1 MAQAR
6 QKRQN
11 SAAQRVAD
19 TALPLRT
26 LYAIFALSGLAGL
39 IYEASWTRYL
49 GLFLG
54 HAAYAQVLVLSL
66 FMGGMGAGALIVSRL
81 GQSRIR
87 PLLLYGLIEATL
99 GVFGLAFHPL
109 YDTVTSAA
117 YASWLPGLQS
127 DSAAMMLQ
135 WSLAAALI
143 VPQSMLLGM
152 TFPAMSTAM
161 VRGQSAGGSGRPFA
175 LLYATNSAG
184 AVIGVLLSAFWFTE
198 HYGLQGTMIIAGV
211 INLVVAA
218 VAIRLAIRLSM
229 RGARPPV
236 PVARAPAG
244 PIGVAMIAIAFFTAV
259 SSFFYEIAW
268 LRMMALVQGA
278 STHAF
283 ETMLAAFILGIA
295 LGGWWIRNRIDA
307 FDHPLGALGIVQI
320 AMGVAALATLPMY
333 PYTFDLM
340 QLAIAKLPHS
350 NIGYAGFNFVGA
362 LLSALVMLPAS
373 VFAGMT
379 LPLLTAFLYTRGRGE
394 REIGR
399 VYGWNS
405 LGGIVGVLAGGL
417 LLLPAIGLRNL
428 VVAGAAIDIAL
439 GIALVVHQRRS
450 LPHASGVLPRVL
462 VATAIAGVAALG
474 AAMILPD
481 FDRTRTLSGVFR
493 TGRAQLP
500 ESWRIVS
507 YADGRTA
514 SVSTIRLPNGN
525 LAIAT
530 NGKIDASINMERG
543 QLYTR
548 SPDEYTMTLLGAL
561 PLAYKP
567 DARRA
572 AVIGHGSGLTAHVML
587 GSPAIAHV
595 DIIEIEPEMIR
606 AARQFLP
613 RVSRAY
619 DDPRSHFQL
628 EDARAY
634 FARSREPYDVIV
646 SEPSN
651 PWVSGVASLFTVE
664 FYQHAK
670 RALKPD
676 GLFVQWFHLYE
687 TNRPL
692 VQSIVGA
699 IGQVFS
705 DYVIYA
711 ANDTDA
717 VLVATS
723 AGRLPVIGNE
733 IFQWPD
739 LRAELTRL
747 DLRTAEQLRL
757 LRVAN
762 RRGYGPW
769 LEGAPL
775 NSDYL
780 PILEFGAARARF
792 VDSDD
797 SILIELARD
806 PVPILEML
814 SGFDA
819 PAPAATSIAV
829 SRETPRFYDL
839 MRANAIA
846 SALAGVA
853 QPRPEDGL
861 TPAESQSI
869 ARARAVDANVDAA
882 SWQDWFE
889 ALFILSKTMLTNGS
903 AGAIDRFVHSSTVH
917 SALPRA
923 PAIVRDKVDF
933 LLAIGARN
941 IERIERSGALLL
953 DGPMRES
960 DPAFHAYTLVSTI
973 TACLARPV
981 DSSCAQVVAL
991 LDRVQSK
998 SAVFDLLRAHRRAAS
1013 IR

>member
-6 QKRQN
+6 KKRRN
-11 SAAQRVAD
+11 SAAPPLAD
-19 TALPLRT
+19 AALPLRT

-66 FMGGMGAGALIVSRL
+66 FMGGMGAGALIASRL

-99 GVFGLAFHPL
+99 GAFGLAFHPL
-109 YDTVTSAA
+109 YDVASSAA
-117 YASWLPGLQS
+117 YASWLPALQS
-127 DSAAMMLQ
+127 DSAAMTLQ

-152 TFPAMSTAM
+152 TFPSMSAAM
-161 VRGQSAGGSGRPFA
+161 VRSQSESESGGGRAFA
-175 LLYATNSAG
+175 LLYASNSAG

-198 HYGLQGTMIIAGV
+198 RYGLQATMIIAGV
-211 INLVVAA
+211 INLIVAA
-218 VAIRLAIRLSM
+218 VAIRFAM
-229 RGARPPV
+229 RGTRPPPPAV
-236 PVARAPAG
+236 RAPAG

-295 LGGWWIRNRIDA
+295 LGGWWIRNRIDT
-307 FDHPLGALGIVQI
+307 FGNPLGALGIVQI
-320 AMGVAALATLPMY
+320 AMGVAALATLPIY

-340 QLAIAKLPHS
+340 QIAVAKLPHS
-350 NIGYAGFNFVGA
+350 NIGYAGLNVVGA

-428 VVAGAAIDIAL
+428 VIAGAAIDVAL
-439 GIALVVHQRRS
+439 GVALVMHQRRS
-450 LPHASGVLPRVL
+450 LRHASGVLSRVL
-462 VATAIAGVAALG
+462 IPAGIVGVAALA

-500 ESWRIVS
+500 ESWSVLS
-507 YADGRTA
+507 YRDGRTA
-514 SVSTIRLPNGN
+514 SISTFRLPNGN

-567 DARRA
+567 AARRA

-587 GSPAIAHV
+587 GSPAIEHV

-613 RVSRAY
+613 RVSRVY
-619 DDPRSHFQL
+619 NDPRSHFQL

-699 IGQVFS
+699 IGNVFS

-717 VLVATS
+717 VLIATS
-723 AGRLPVIGNE
+723 AASFPAIGNQ
-733 IFQWPD
+733 IFEWPD

-747 DLRTAEQLRL
+747 DVRTAEQLRL

-762 RRGYGPW
+762 RRAYGPW
-769 LEGAPL
+769 LEGAPI
-775 NSDYL
+775 NSDYM
-780 PILEFGAARARF
+780 PMLEFGAARARF
-792 VDSDD
+792 VGADD

-819 PAPAATSIAV
+819 PAPAVTSDAIA
-829 SRETPRFYDL
+829 RETPRFYDL

-846 SALAGVA
+846 AALAGVA
-853 QPRPEDGL
+853 EPRPEDRL
-861 TPAESQSI
+861 TPIESQSLSRV
-869 ARARAVDANVDAA
+869 RALGANVDAE
-882 SWQDWFE
+882 SWQAWFE
-889 ALFILSKTMLTNGS
+889 ALFILSKTMITNGS
-903 AGAIDRFVHSSTVH
+903 AGAIDRFIHSSTVH
-917 SALPRA
+917 SALRGA
-923 PAIVRDKVDF
+923 PAIVRDKVDV
-933 LLAIGARN
+933 LDAIGARDV
-941 IERIERSGALLL
+941 ERIERSGALLL
-953 DGPMRES
+953 EGPMRES
-960 DPAFHAYTLVSTI
+960 DPGFHAYTLVATV

-981 DSSCAQVVAL
+981 DASCPTVVAM

-998 SAVFDLLRAHRRAAS
+998 TAIFDLLRAHRRAAS